1 MWLINTTTLNLE
13 HFVAKPPPYA
23 ILSHRWGAEET
34 SFQEWRDGNRDE
46 TKSGV
51 RKLRDACAI
60 ARCDSFAYLW
70 ADTACI
76 EKTSSTE
83 LSEAINSMF
92 RYYKRSERCYAYLD
106 DVIAREATDVMAFA
120 TSFGQSLWFT
130 RGWTLQELLA
140 PDSVIFFDVT
150 WLGLGTKRDLAP
162 AISLITGID
171 ARFFSE
177 TPLEYASISERM
189 SWISNRVTTRLEDI
203 AYCMIGIFNINM
215 PLLYGEGPK
224 AFVRLQEEL
233 IKINNDQT
241 VFAWDY
247 LPTYSDGLTTDTGEF
262 PSLRLQYLSDVEPDW
277 SSQSRSTMLAPDPVC
292 FYNSG
297 GFMSLSFNTFDEG
310 QETPVSILDV
320 GLSIGLVLMEA
331 GPMDGHMQNVFRG
344 SLGSEYVIAF
354 LRAVDKYTYRRA
366 CFAIKWHTNKS
377 YSRLSDTGPLLL
389 VHESHTKQL
398 RLQSKFKEIFI
409 RRANFQ
415 RLSEL
420 AIVRPYMA
428 PSWPFKVGAWP
439 VGNASDCIT
448 TVIDSTGW
456 KVIDPGIIGT
466 DHHILDPTG
475 VILESDSRPPTGRK
489 IVNPGVFGTN
499 NPIPDPTGAIHL
511 ESDSSDSSNT
521 STKVRALLMVGKD
534 ENEQLTWTLSEDQSV
549 EEEGLTTRHQ
559 YKYRKLGLLQCS
571 LLAKR
576 ATHEELA
583 SQLQLG
589 CEVERVSQPEL
600 QLRFLLSPLPTE
612 DVSRDKIC

>member
-1 MWLINTTTLNLE
+1 M
-13 HFVAKPPPYA
+13 
-23 ILSHRWGAEET
+23 
-34 SFQEWRDGNRDE
+34 
-46 TKSGV
+46 
-51 RKLRDACAI
+51 
-60 ARCDSFAYLW
+60 
-70 ADTACI
+70 
-76 EKTSSTE
+76 
-83 LSEAINSMF
+83 
-92 RYYKRSERCYAYLD
+92 
-106 DVIAREATDVMAFA
+106 
-120 TSFGQSLWFT
+120 
-130 RGWTLQELLA
+130 
-140 PDSVIFFDVT
+140 IFFDVT

-247 LPTYSDGLTTDTGEF
+247 LPTFSDGLTTDTGEF
-262 PSLRLQYLSDVEPDW
+262 PSLRLEYLSDVEPDW

-292 FYNSG
+292 FYYSG
-297 GFMSLSFNTFDEG
+297 GFMSLSFNRFDQG

-331 GPMDGHMQNVFRG
+331 GPMAGDMKNPFSLRG

-354 LRAVDKYTYRRA
+354 LEVVDKYTYRRA
-366 CFAIKWHTNKS
+366 CFAIKKHTNKS

-389 VHESHTKQL
+389 VHESHTEQL
-398 RLQSKFKEIFI
+398 HLQSKFKEIFI

-415 RLSEL
+415 PLSEL

-428 PSWPFKVGAWP
+428 PLWPCKVGAWP
-439 VGNASDCIT
+439 VGNACDCIT
-448 TVIDSTGW
+448 TVIASTGW

-466 DHHILDPTG
+466 DHHILDPTS
-475 VILESDSRPPTGRK
+475 VILESDLRPLTGWK
-489 IVNPGVFGTN
+489 MVNPG
-499 NPIPDPTGAIHL
+499 PDPTGPIQIQI
-511 ESDSSDSSNT
+511 EYDSSNT

-549 EEEGLTTRHQ
+549 EEEGLTTMHE
-559 YKYRKLGLLQCS
+559 YKYRKLGISQLWLR
-571 LLAKR
+571 AKR

-600 QLRFLLSPLPTE
+600 ELRFLLSQLPTE
-612 DVSRDKIC
+612 DLQGQDMLNND